1 MPRKSVGSRVCERAR
16 KTSETEIKV
25 RIDLD
30 GTGESKIDTGIG
42 FLDHMLAGFAKH
54 GFFDLNMS
62 CEGDLLVDGHH
73 TVEDCGIVLGEAI
86 REALGDKEG
95 IVRYGSMILPM
106 DDALV
111 LTAIDLCDR
120 PYFEYDAKFPT
131 ERIGYLDTE
140 LVREF
145 FYAISYSAR
154 MNLHIKVMSGINSH
168 HICEAMFKSF
178 AKSLDAATRT
188 DARITSVLSTKGAL

>member
-1 MPRKSVGSRVCERAR
+1 M
-16 KTSETEIKV
+16 
-25 RIDLD
+25 
-30 GTGESKIDTGIG
+30 
-42 FLDHMLAGFAKH
+42 
-54 GFFDLNMS
+54 N
-62 CEGDLLVDGHH
+62 
-73 TVEDCGIVLGEAI
+73 
-86 REALGDKEG
+86 
-95 IVRYGSMILPM
+95 
-106 DDALV
+106 
-111 LTAIDLCDR
+111 
-120 PYFEYDAKFPT
+120 EYDAKFPT